1 MRDSK
6 FGGSAQAED
15 TFGFEELHTSVDAG
29 LRSRVPLR
37 AVPYS
42 RFSNHPGRPA
52 GAQMGTASEKAPG
65 TFQSEGPRM
74 RELVIKIA
82 IFGLL
87 GNAVAKQGFERAAP
101 ENQLSIS
108 QTIWQVRRA

>member
-1 MRDSK
+1 
-6 FGGSAQAED
+6 
-15 TFGFEELHTSVDAG
+15 
-29 LRSRVPLR
+29 
-37 AVPYS
+37 
-42 RFSNHPGRPA
+42 
-52 GAQMGTASEKAPG
+52 
-65 TFQSEGPRM
+65 M